1 MRTLLVLLVFGF
13 ALVSSSTAPAQ
24 DPEPTPAE
32 LADHEP
38 SGLTLA
44 KLVAVKNLRCDALN
58 RGKRARLRADIHR
71 AEISS
76 AQVTRKIIVEQEA
89 TMAEEE
95 AGAAYEEAGNLKRR
109 LARMVERF
117 TADHR
122 LLWYQTVDEAERVR
136 LEEMIAA
143 AGEVQDEA
151 CETKG
156 GR

>member
-1 MRTLLVLLVFGF
+1 MRTFVVLAALGLTF
-13 ALVSSSTAPAQ
+13 ALAPATSAQ
-24 DPEPTPAE
+24 ENEATPAE
-32 LADHEP
+32 LADHKP
-38 SGLTLA
+38 SGITLA

-58 RGKRARLRADIHR
+58 RGKRARLKADIHR

-76 AQVTRKIIVEQEA
+76 AAATRKIIVEQEA
-89 TMAEEE
+89 TQAEEE

-109 LARMVERF
+109 LKRMVERF

-136 LEEMIAA
+136 LEEMIGAA
-143 AGEVQDEA
+143 VEIQEEA
-151 CETKG
+151 CETAG

>member
-1 MRTLLVLLVFGF
+1 MRSFLVFLILGSTLLLPSRL
-13 ALVSSSTAPAQ
+13 PAQ
-24 DPEPTPAE
+24 DAEATPAE
-32 LADHEP
+32 LADHKP
-38 SGLTLA
+38 SGITLA
-44 KLVAVKNLRCDALN
+44 KLVAVKNLRCDALL

-76 AQVTRKIIVEQEA
+76 AQATRRIIVEQEA
-89 TMAEEE
+89 TQAEEE

-109 LARMVERF
+109 LQGMLERF

-136 LEEMIAA
+136 LEEMIV
-143 AGEVQDEA
+143 AGREIAEEV